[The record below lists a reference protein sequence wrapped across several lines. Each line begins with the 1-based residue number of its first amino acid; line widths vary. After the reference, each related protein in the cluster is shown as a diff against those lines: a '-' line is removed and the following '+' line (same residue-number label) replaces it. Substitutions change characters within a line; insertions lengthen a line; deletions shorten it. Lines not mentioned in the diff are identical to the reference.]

1 MAIGLLVLGGLS
13 LLVARNVG
21 VAPGDVAGAR
31 APAEKFTATPVSVR
45 GTYLIDAQAVVHQNG
60 DELVDL
66 ELMGK
71 LEISQQGDA
80 VDVIERW
87 QFAGTIRSSSTD
99 LEPTT
104 ALAESLQTAFFVE
117 RSADGTVTGFRFGP
131 RTQRLAQTTWRSLA
145 LETQLLLQPLE
156 TWEVQ
161 EEDASG
167 RYQARYT
174 RRPSELL
181 KEQLVYVRGHN
192 PDILPSVLSS
202 HSTFKLDDGLANAEA
217 STELA
222 YESGL
227 MGRLVSR
234 VDVQLIRQSLDSS
247 APATAQNEYAEAQA
261 LSLTD
266 SGTAVSLR
274 NEMDRVKAR
283 GFTWQSALA
292 GLHEK
297 DGEHRARAGAGLIS
311 IMRLQP
317 ETARNVGQHVKTGG
331 PLAEELIQML
341 AEASTEASLTEVT
354 SIADSPAI
362 GAPMR
367 LRAVQALSFAPNP
380 TKVATDWLQ
389 KSLDHKLL
397 GESARLA
404 LGSSARSLQKT
415 DPARADALSRDLVNR
430 SATASGPELKQYVA
444 ALGNSGSAIGLERIR
459 ELLHDPDEAVRA
471 QAALSLRHIEGA
483 SADVLL
489 AEQLSQ
495 GTRAV
500 RTAALR
506 AAHYREARSPLV
518 EALISVLTSDPLAEV
533 RSAAVGTALGWMSG
547 SPAIVEA
554 LTRVAANDPDAAIRD
569 AVRLGLVL
577 TRAVG
582 HL

>member
-71 LEISQQGDA
+71 LQISQQGDA

-181 KEQLVYVRGHN
+181 KERLVYVRGHN

-247 APATAQNEYAEAQA
+247 APATAQNEFAEAQA

-283 GFTWQSALA
+283 GFTWQSAMA

-397 GESARLA
+397 G
-404 LGSSARSLQKT
+404 
-415 DPARADALSRDLVNR
+415 V
-430 SATASGPELKQYVA
+430 
-444 ALGNSGSAIGLERIR
+444 GLERIR

-500 RTAALR
+500 RTAAL
-506 AAHYREARSPLV
+506 SGC
-518 EALISVLTSDPLAEV
+518 ALSRGAVTV
-533 RSAAVGTALGWMSG
+533 GRSADQRSDFRPAGRG
-547 SPAIVEA
+547 SKRRSRHSAGLDVRQPSHRRGSHARRRKRSRCSNSRCRP
-554 LTRVAANDPDAAIRD
+554 TRAC
-569 AVRLGLVL
+569 L